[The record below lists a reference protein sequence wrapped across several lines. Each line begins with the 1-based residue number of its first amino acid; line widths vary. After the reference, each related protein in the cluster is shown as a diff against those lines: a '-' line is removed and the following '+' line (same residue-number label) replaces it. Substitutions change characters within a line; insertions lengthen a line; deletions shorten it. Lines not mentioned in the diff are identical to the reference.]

1 MVPKLM
7 KSPKWSDTKS
17 SLQIGNIVYFRQ
29 VENELSSDW
38 SLGKVVGVT
47 FSRDGIIRRCSI
59 EYQNANESIKRQTDR
74 AVRSLIKLSHIDDN
88 SWTQEMFQLEILIES
103 LDVTNDSIIQ
113 DKCNTSLVVKLC
125 AWVKFKKNP
134 CKLCRCH
141 VHCSIESHGRSAKCY
156 VMV

>member
-1 MVPKLM
+1 M

-17 SLQIGNIVYFRQ
+17 SLQIGNIVYFRN

-74 AVRSLIKLSHIDDN
+74 AARSLIKLSHIDDN
-88 SWTQEMFQLEILIES
+88 SWMQEMSQLETLIES
-103 LDVTNDSIIQ
+103 LDDSTIQ
-113 DKCNTSLVVKLC
+113 DKCNTSLGV
-125 AWVKFKKNP
+125 
-134 CKLCRCH
+134 
-141 VHCSIESHGRSAKCY
+141 
-156 VMV
+156 